1 MRKEDV
7 VEPLSVK
14 RQVVLAATEAA
25 SMIIRVDN
33 IVIRKPTDFH
43 PKKGMDR
50 TDEMNAPP
58 PV

>member
-14 RQVVLAATEAA
+14 RQVLLAATEAA

-33 IVIRKPTDFH
+33 IVFRRPVDPH
-43 PKKGMDR
+43 PAKGAER
-50 TDEMNAPP
+50 TDEMNAPVP
-58 PV
+58 T